1 MSQVDSSFTPIE
13 WSEKMTTGVSQVDTQ
28 HRYLVD
34 TLRRANERLL
44 GDHEGTLLGEIA
56 KDLLNYAIMHF
67 ETEESLM
74 KRYDYETAFPD
85 VARAHIAQHRDF
97 SRQVVAICDQLREGR
112 QVSRIEVLKYLNEW
126 LRNHV
131 LGIDQKLGAFVR
143 EAKARQPTE
152 PPA

>member
-1 MSQVDSSFTPIE
+1 MSQVDINFTPIE
-13 WSEKMTTGVSQVDTQ
+13 WSEKMATGVPQVDAQ

-34 TLRRANERLL
+34 TLRRANDRLL
-44 GDHEGTLLGEIA
+44 GDHEGALLGEIA

-74 KRYDYETAFPD
+74 KRYGYEAAFPD

-97 SRQVVAICDQLREGR
+97 SRQVVAVCDHLREGR
-112 QVSRIEVLKYLNEW
+112 PVSRMDVLKYLNEW

-143 EAKARQPTE
+143 EAEARQAAE